1 MSLVPGWA
9 PNVHPLVV
17 HFPVALLSAAVVV
30 DVVAWVLRR
39 NASLRNGAT
48 LLYVLGTGG
57 AIAAYLT
64 GRAAS
69 QTIWLPGMAQAV
81 IGEHWN
87 WASRTVWFFALV
99 TAARL
104 VFLRPPGRVRGHA
117 FVAAFV
123 LAGLVGFS
131 LLIETSDRGG
141 RLVYEYGV
149 GTARK

>member
-1 MSLVPGWA
+1 
-9 PNVHPLVV
+9 LVV
-17 HFPVALLSAAVVV
+17 HFPVALLSAAAVV
-30 DVVAWVLRR
+30 DLVAWVLRR
-39 NASLRNGAT
+39 NVSLRNGAT

-64 GRAAS
+64 GRAAA

-87 WASRTVWFFALV
+87 WALRTVWFFALV

-104 VFLRPPGRVRGHA
+104 VFLRPPGRGRGHA